1 MVDAGY
7 GYLDPQIVAMAMG
20 KSRFWD
26 LMYIY
31 IIMYYLQLYHTISY
45 YVNSDPTFHRRGGLF
60 QY

>member
-31 IIMYYLQLYHTISY
+31 IYNYVLFTIISY
-45 YVNSDPTFHRRGGLF
+45 YFILC
-60 QY
+60 Q